1 MTFVIAVHARCCIA
15 EDFGEIPELD
25 EITPVSS
32 MRDERRVAN
41 TANAVLPRLKAVRR
55 PSPRQVSAFLKYI
68 NSSKGITMLAF
79 SKQEVPPALK
89 SHLSAQFSFMSELS
103 KKMFD
108 GIQRVG
114 QLNVQVAQTVMEEAI
129 NSAHQLI
136 ESNTPTEYMSIAA
149 AQVQPVADKI
159 RAYQQHLSNIGASV
173 QAELSKTAEQH
184 VPETSRTAAA
194 VAEEIARRTTEESDK
209 VTQRQKAA
217 FEKLTRPINE
227 ATPPQN
233 GSAYQQSPQGASAPK
248 PPGKTV

>member
-1 MTFVIAVHARCCIA
+1 
-15 EDFGEIPELD
+15 
-25 EITPVSS
+25 
-32 MRDERRVAN
+32 
-41 TANAVLPRLKAVRR
+41 
-55 PSPRQVSAFLKYI
+55 
-68 NSSKGITMLAF
+68 MLAF

-89 SHLSAQFSFMSELS
+89 SHLNAQFSFLSELS

-108 GIQRVG
+108 GVQRIG

-136 ESNTPTEYMSIAA
+136 ESNTATEYMSIAA
-149 AQVQPVADKI
+149 AQVQPIAEKV
-159 RAYQQHLSNIGASV
+159 RAYQQHLSNIGAGV

-194 VAEEIARRTTEESDK
+194 VADEVARRTAEESDK

-227 ATPPQN
+227 ASPQQN
-233 GSAYQQSPQGASAPK
+233 GGAQQQPPQGASAPK
-248 PPGKTV
+248 QPGKTV